1 MGFYLQ
7 NNKILKKFED
17 RSDAM
22 RFAVRVTC
30 LTSPRTEIRE
40 EDGSVRYV
48 YGWRKSERRT
58 VLEYA
63 KCDSLYLPLK
73 ETENG

>member
-1 MGFYLQ
+1 MAFYLQ
-7 NNKILKKFED
+7 NNKVLKKFED

-40 EDGSVRYV
+40 ENGTVRYV
-48 YGWRKSERRT
+48 YAYRKSEKRT

-63 KCDSLYLPLK
+63 RD
-73 ETENG
+73 